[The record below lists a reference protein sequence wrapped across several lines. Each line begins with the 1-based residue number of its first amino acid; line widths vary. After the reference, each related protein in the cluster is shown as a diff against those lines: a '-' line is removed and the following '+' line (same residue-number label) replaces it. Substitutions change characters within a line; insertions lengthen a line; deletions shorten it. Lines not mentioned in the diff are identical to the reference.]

1 MLFIGFQNNIWMIAL
16 ESDSKEPTHYL
27 IHIASLYDD
36 IRIYE
41 NDKILKKLIH
51 GRELDTLSA
60 TMLDSLR
67 KNIKVQLLSE
77 YIDSDKEFNIPTAD
91 KDVAYLNNYSITIA
105 NFGDTSITAADS
117 VYNRFNYPEKLF
129 TINLFKFK
137 ESSQANKKPIYFY
150 SFINLHCMPDKS
162 CWSDNIGID
171 SLNIENAL
179 FTTLRNIISKRKKVG
194 QVISIKEDIV
204 SVKLS
209 NLNVK
214 EDMILYAATVYDFSS
229 DGFKIGT
236 LDLHNAIKY
245 YENLDAKVNDEIIE
259 GLKAKLSWIQK
270 SSKKPTYALHTRTLT
285 TDPFHYFLRV
295 IKVVDSTAITKI
307 QSKKPY
313 VTIRAGDLVAI
324 Y

>member
-1 MLFIGFQNNIWMIAL
+1 MLLIGFQNNIWMIEL

-129 TINLFKFK
+129 TINLYKI
-137 ESSQANKKPIYFY
+137 Q
-150 SFINLHCMPDKS
+150 
-162 CWSDNIGID
+162 G
-171 SLNIENAL
+171 
-179 FTTLRNIISKRKKVG
+179 
-194 QVISIKEDIV
+194 
-204 SVKLS
+204 KLS
-209 NLNVK
+209 
-214 EDMILYAATVYDFSS
+214 
-229 DGFKIGT
+229 G
-236 LDLHNAIKY
+236 
-245 YENLDAKVNDEIIE
+245 
-259 GLKAKLSWIQK
+259 
-270 SSKKPTYALHTRTLT
+270 
-285 TDPFHYFLRV
+285 
-295 IKVVDSTAITKI
+295 
-307 QSKKPY
+307 
-313 VTIRAGDLVAI
+313 
-324 Y
+324 